1 MKLFKNK
8 FFIVC
13 LSVAAAI
20 AVLMSVFSLMGYRA
34 LVRNIVGTVA
44 TPFRL
49 VGNLFCGAVEGFGK
63 QFRSVKELEKQNT
76 ELEEENRALREQIER
91 AERLEAENE
100 RLREFLGMKSEY
112 PTFTME
118 EGTVIGREGEN
129 HLTLLTLNRGSVH
142 GIRVNMAV
150 ITKDGIVGCVSEVGL
165 TWCKV
170 STIMEDARSV
180 GVLAP
185 RSGASG
191 ILTGEYAYR
200 ENGTCKLT
208 FLDGDARN
216 ADVAVGDNVETSGT
230 GSVYPAGLTVGKV
243 TDLRTD
249 AATRSLIATVEPS
262 VDFSSISYVMIIT
275 GYQEKG

>member
-13 LSVAAAI
+13 LTVAVAV

-34 LVRNIVGTVA
+34 LVRNVLGTVA
-44 TPFRL
+44 TPFRAI
-49 VGNLFCGAVEGFGK
+49 GNLFCGAVEGFGK
-63 QFRSVKELEKQNT
+63 HFQSIDALEKKNA
-76 ELEEENRALREQIER
+76 ELEEENRALRERIEQ

-100 RLREFLGMKSEY
+100 RLRDYLGMKAAY
-112 PTFTME
+112 PTFTLE
-118 EGTVIGREGEN
+118 EGTVIGHEGEN
-129 HLTLLTLNRGSVH
+129 YLTVLTLNRGSIH
-142 GIRVNMAV
+142 GIQVNMAV

-170 STIMEDARSV
+170 STILEDARSV

-191 ILTGEYAYR
+191 ILSGEYTYR
-200 ENGTCKLT
+200 ENGTCRLT
-208 FLDGDARN
+208 FLDDDARS
-216 ADVAVGDNVETSGT
+216 ADVSVGDRIETSGL
-230 GSVYPAGLTVGKV
+230 GSVYPAGLTVGQV
-243 TDLRTD
+243 TDMRAD
-249 AATRSLIATVEPS
+249 AATRSLIATVKPS
-262 VDFSSISYVMIIT
+262 VDLSSLSYVMIIT

>member
-13 LSVAAAI
+13 LSVAVAV

-34 LVRNIVGTVA
+34 LVRNVLGTVA
-44 TPFRL
+44 TPFRAI
-49 VGNLFCGAVEGFGK
+49 GNLFCGAVEGFGK
-63 QFRSVKELEKQNT
+63 HFQSIDALEKKNA
-76 ELEEENRALREQIER
+76 ELEEENRALRERIEQ

-100 RLREFLGMKSEY
+100 RLRDYLGMKAAY
-112 PTFTME
+112 PTFTLE
-118 EGTVIGREGEN
+118 EGTVIGHEGEN
-129 HLTLLTLNRGSVH
+129 YLTVLTLNRGSIH
-142 GIRVNMAV
+142 GIQVNMAV

-170 STIMEDARSV
+170 STILEDARSV

-191 ILTGEYAYR
+191 ILSGEYTYR
-200 ENGTCKLT
+200 ENGTCRLT
-208 FLDGDARN
+208 FLDNDARS
-216 ADVAVGDNVETSGT
+216 ADVRVGDRIETSGL
-230 GSVYPAGLTVGKV
+230 GSVYPAGLTVGQV
-243 TDLRTD
+243 TDMRAD
-249 AATRSLIATVEPS
+249 AATRSLIATVKPS
-262 VDFSSISYVMIIT
+262 VDLSSLSYVMIIT